1 MDNWK
6 DNLAIRVYTTII
18 ENRIKFKIKS
28 GNHLAFLTSQTMKLF
43 ENTESKINKG
53 KCGGNVPPSK
63 ITEVI
68 L

>member
-6 DNLAIRVYTTII
+6 DNLPIRVYTTII
-18 ENRIKFKIKS
+18 ESRIKFKIKS
-28 GNHLAFLTSQTMKLF
+28 GNHLTFLTSQTMKLF
-43 ENTESKINKG
+43 ENTENKINKD
-53 KCGGNVPPSK
+53 KNGGNVPPSK